1 MIYKFDYFSARNV
14 RFDFDDD
21 SSINEQQK
29 PIFYSKRNLH
39 RSSFHPQILF
49 SPINNEQKIP
59 YEQERLPAFAR
70 DPKAIIK
77 GDPREF
83 MG

>member
-1 MIYKFDYFSARNV
+1 M
-14 RFDFDDD
+14 
-21 SSINEQQK
+21 
-29 PIFYSKRNLH
+29 FYSKRNLH

-49 SPINNEQKIP
+49 NPINNEQKIP